1 MINHPTVCAIA
12 HAHQKS
18 PAQSVLHGLVQ
29 RDILPLIKSSKPQQM
44 FALTEAEMQEI
55 YTPDKGRT
63 CFNTGEVVHDFLTQ
77 AAAEIAPSAIIKK

>member
-1 MINHPTVCAIA
+1 
-12 HAHQKS
+12 
-18 PAQSVLHGLVQ
+18 
-29 RDILPLIKSSKPQQM
+29 M